1 MHISKV
7 VFNGLAATCFRTNNM
22 YPKAR
27 RTKISVDVLSF
38 SAYETEDEALK
49 KWLIH
54 SILEITLRNHKNQ
67 KQCEEHKK
75 SSSYKQ
81 PLSDN
86 GFLSNFYNIS
96 SDYHVRTTRTI

>member
-49 KWLIH
+49 KMVN
-54 SILEITLRNHKNQ
+54 TFNTRNNI
-67 KQCEEHKK
+67 EE
-75 SSSYKQ
+75 
-81 PLSDN
+81 P
-86 GFLSNFYNIS
+86 
-96 SDYHVRTTRTI
+96 